1 VKIGGRL
8 FRTKLA
14 KLTIVKVGAAGS
26 VHMERTNQE
35 AKMSKP
41 IPANVFHTALPPI
54 GHNAVDQ
61 AARPETTTIRN
72 FDLPT
77 RLFAGTV
84 GLYFAFLGV
93 MAFAFAD
100 PRLIVPMGIFY
111 IYIIMAFGV
120 PALWVRMK
128 PDHADRPLS
137 WRSFMRE
144 GVDTH
149 TGRLAGRDATVQ
161 VLLLPTLILGW
172 GVAMATI
179 VALIG

>member
-1 VKIGGRL
+1 
-8 FRTKLA
+8 
-14 KLTIVKVGAAGS
+14 
-26 VHMERTNQE
+26 
-35 AKMSKP
+35 MSKP
-41 IPANVFHTALPPI
+41 IPAEVFQSALPAI
-54 GHNAVDQ
+54 GHNVADSEIR
-61 AARPETTTIRN
+61 AETTIARS

-77 RLFAGTV
+77 GLFAATV
-84 GLYFAFLGV
+84 VLYFAFLGL
-93 MAFAFAD
+93 MAVAFAD
-100 PRLIVPMGIFY
+100 PGLILPMSIFY

>member
-1 VKIGGRL
+1 
-8 FRTKLA
+8 
-14 KLTIVKVGAAGS
+14 
-26 VHMERTNQE
+26 
-35 AKMSKP
+35 MSKP
-41 IPANVFHTALPPI
+41 IPAQVFQSALPAI
-54 GHNAVDQ
+54 GHNTADQ
-61 AARPETTTIRN
+61 AGHPETVTVRS

-77 RLFAGTV
+77 GLFAATV
-84 GLYFAFLGV
+84 GLYFAFLAV
-93 MAFAFAD
+93 MAVAFAD
-100 PRLIVPMGIFY
+100 PGLIVPMAIFY

-137 WRSFMRE
+137 WRSFMCE

>member
-1 VKIGGRL
+1 
-8 FRTKLA
+8 
-14 KLTIVKVGAAGS
+14 
-26 VHMERTNQE
+26 
-35 AKMSKP
+35 MSKP
-41 IPANVFHTALPPI
+41 VPASEFQTNVFAI
-54 GHNAVDQ
+54 GHNVPDEAAAVPTPTL
-61 AARPETTTIRN
+61 RS

-77 RLFAGTV
+77 GLFTATV
-84 GLYFAFLGV
+84 GLYFAFLAV

-100 PRLIVPMGIFY
+100 PGLIVPMGIFY

-137 WRSFMRE
+137 WQRFLRD

-149 TGRLAGRDATVQ
+149 TGRLAGRDAAVQ
-161 VLLLPTLILGW
+161 VLILPTLILGW

>member
-1 VKIGGRL
+1 M
-8 FRTKLA
+8 TN
-14 KLTIVKVGAAGS
+14 LTFVKVRSELAAHQGGIQ
-26 VHMERTNQE
+26 QE
-35 AKMSKP
+35 AQMSKP
-41 IPANVFHTALPPI
+41 VPASEFQGKVFTI
-54 GHNAVDQ
+54 GHNVPDHGT
-61 AARPETTTIRN
+61 PPTTEIIRN

-77 RLFAGTV
+77 RLFAATV

-137 WRSFMRE
+137 WRQFMRE

-172 GVAMATI
+172 GVAMAAI
-179 VALIG
+179 AALVS